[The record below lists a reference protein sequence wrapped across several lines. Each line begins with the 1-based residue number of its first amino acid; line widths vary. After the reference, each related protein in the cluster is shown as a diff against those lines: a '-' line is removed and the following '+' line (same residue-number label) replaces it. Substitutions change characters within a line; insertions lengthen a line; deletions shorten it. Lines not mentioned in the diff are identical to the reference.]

1 MFSRNFYYRVKYQI
15 NKKAIFDVFYQYFVN
30 RLKHPFNKN
39 QKKKLKRL
47 HQKYLETKRTSTDYF
62 SINAYYWDLIINK
75 NFKEFSYLE
84 IGSWEGNSASYILKN
99 FKTKKVFCVDVWDTN
114 NDSPKEEERS
124 RFKNFIFNL
133 KEFKERFSFFKG
145 TSDEFFKNN
154 EQLFDVIYI
163 DGWHEA
169 PQVYKDINNSWDS
182 LNVNG
187 IIICDDYFYGD
198 IKDTHNKNLPAN
210 AINKFLLEK
219 ENKLK
224 VICVNNT
231 QIFLMK
237 ISS

>member
-15 NKKAIFDVFYQYFVN
+15 NKKAIFDVFYQYFAN

-124 RFKNFIFNL
+124 RFESFIFNL

>member
-15 NKKAIFDVFYQYFVN
+15 SKKATFEILYQYFLD
-30 RLKHPFNKN
+30 RLRHPFNKN
-39 QKKKLKRL
+39 QKKRLKKI
-47 HQKYLETKRTSTDYF
+47 HQKYLETKRTTTDYF
-62 SINAYYWDLIINK
+62 SLNAYYWDLIIK
-75 NFKEFSYLE
+75 NNFNYFSYLE
-84 IGSWEGNSASYILKN
+84 IGSWEGNSASYILQN
-99 FKTKKVFCVDVWDTN
+99 FKTKKVFCVDVWDKN
-114 NDSPKEEERS
+114 NNSPKEDEIN
-124 RFKNFIFNL
+124 RFESFLANL
-133 KEFKERFSFFKG
+133 KEFKERFSFFKE
-145 TSDEFFKNN
+145 TSDEFFIKN

-169 PQVYKDINNSWDS
+169 PQVYKDINNSWDC

-219 ENKLK
+219 EDKLK